1 MPKRFPFY
9 QQLDEM
15 DCGATCLRMVARH
28 YGRFYSLESLRELT
42 HMGKQGVTML
52 GISDAAESIGFQSLA
67 VKITYDQLLEE
78 APLPSIAHWKSDH
91 FVVVY
96 RVTRKHVWIADPGA
110 GKFRLT
116 KKEFI
121 ENWAVPNENGTKE
134 EGVMLLL
141 QTTPTFYERE
151 GEEVDK
157 SSMRYIYAYLSNYR
171 SLILQIF
178 LGLLL
183 GSVIQLIFPF
193 LVKSIVDIG
202 VNNADIN
209 FVFLIIIAQLTLI
222 FSQTAVEYF
231 RSWILMHVGGRVN
244 ISIISDFLIK
254 LTKLPIRFF
263 DSRMTGDL
271 LNRIADH
278 ERVERYLTSTSMLS
292 IFSIFNFLVF
302 SIILF
307 LWSSIVFFIFLT
319 GITIQLLWIYYFL
332 QKRKVADYKR
342 FDQSSEN
349 QSNLIELID
358 GMQEIKLH
366 NAEKQKRW
374 NWERIQA
381 RLFRTDMQVLR
392 LDQLQRSGATFISET
407 KNLWIT
413 FVVASSVINGYMT
426 LGMLLGIQYILGQL
440 NAPFNQFIDF
450 IRAFQE
456 TQISLE
462 RMSEIHSKEEENVVD
477 EKITMLPEDS
487 NLSLEHVGFNY
498 NGTFVSEVLRDL
510 TLTIPKGKI
519 TAIVGASGSG
529 KTTLL
534 KLLLN
539 FYTPTEGV
547 IRLGDVNLNHV
558 HSSLWRSKCGWV
570 SQEGYV
576 FSDTIAKNIAL
587 GDVII
592 DKAKLFAAARL
603 ANIQNFIEALP
614 LGYNTKIGKEGL
626 GLSQGQKQRLLI
638 ARMLYKQP
646 NYVFLDE
653 ATSSLDAFSEMLIM
667 ENIRDY
673 LKDSTILFVTHRLN
687 IVRNADHIVFLDG
700 GEMVESGTHDQ
711 LLQVKGAYYHLLRS
725 QIDLSI

>member
-1 MPKRFPFY
+1 MPKNFPFY

-15 DCGATCLRMVARH
+15 DCGASCLRMIARYH
-28 YGRFYSLESLRELT
+28 GRYYSLESLRELT
-42 HMGKQGVTML
+42 HMGKQGVSML

-67 VKITYDQLLEE
+67 FNITYKKLLEE
-78 APLPSIAHWKSDH
+78 APLPCIAHWESDH

-96 RVTRKHVWIADPGA
+96 KVSKKHVWIADPAA
-110 GKFRLT
+110 GKFKLT

-121 ENWAVPNENGTKE
+121 KNWAVPKGNGRE
-134 EGVMLLL
+134 EGIMLFL
-141 QTTPTFYERE
+141 QTTPSFFERD
-151 GEEVDK
+151 GDEVDK
-157 SSMRYIYAYLSNYR
+157 SSMRYIYAYLKRYR

-193 LVKSIVDIG
+193 LVKSIIDIG
-202 VNNADIN
+202 INNADIS
-209 FVFLIIIAQLTLI
+209 FVSLIIIAQLTLI

-244 ISIISDFLIK
+244 ISVISDFLIK

-278 ERVERYLTSTSMLS
+278 ERVERYLTSTSLVS
-292 IFSIFNFLVF
+292 IFSFFNFIVF

-307 LWSSIVFFIFLT
+307 LWNNLVFMVFL
-319 GITIQLLWIYYFL
+319 GGLILQLIWIYFFL
-332 QKRKVADYKR
+332 RKRKVVDYKR
-342 FDQSSEN
+342 YDQSSEN

-366 NAEKQKRW
+366 NAEKEKRW

-381 RLFRTDMQVLR
+381 RLFRTDIQVLQ
-392 LDQLQRSGATFISET
+392 LDQLQRSGATFINEA
-407 KNLWIT
+407 KNLWIIYI
-413 FVVASSVINGYMT
+413 VASSVINGYMS
-426 LGMLLGIQYILGQL
+426 LGMLLGIQYILGRL

-450 IRAFQE
+450 IRAYQE
-456 TQISLE
+456 AKISLE
-462 RMSEIHSKEEENVVD
+462 RMNEIHSKEEENAID
-477 EKITMLPEDS
+477 EKITILPERGD
-487 NLSLEHVGFNY
+487 LSLENVKFNY
-498 NGTFVSEVLRDL
+498 NGTFVSEVLRDVSL
-510 TLTIPKGKI
+510 RIPKGKT

-539 FYTPTEGV
+539 FYLPTEGV
-547 IRLGDVNLNHV
+547 IRLGDVNLKNV
-558 HSSLWRSKCGWV
+558 HSRLWRSKCGWV
-570 SQEGYV
+570 SQEGYI
-576 FSDTIAKNIAL
+576 FSDTIARNIAL

-592 DKAKLFAAARL
+592 DKSRLFNAAKM
-603 ANIQNFIEALP
+603 ANIQNFIESLA
-614 LGYNTKIGKEGL
+614 LGYNTKIGRDGL
-626 GLSQGQKQRLLI
+626 GLSQGQKQRLLV

-646 NYVFLDE
+646 QYLFLDE
-653 ATSSLDAFSEMLIM
+653 ATSSLDAYSEMLIM

-673 LKDSTILFVTHRLN
+673 LPNATIVLVTHHLN
-687 IVRNADHIVFLDG
+687 IVRNADQIIVLDG
-700 GEMVESGTHDQ
+700 GELVELGNHEKLMET
-711 LLQVKGAYYHLLRS
+711 KGAYYHLLRS
-725 QIDLSI
+725 QIDLNF